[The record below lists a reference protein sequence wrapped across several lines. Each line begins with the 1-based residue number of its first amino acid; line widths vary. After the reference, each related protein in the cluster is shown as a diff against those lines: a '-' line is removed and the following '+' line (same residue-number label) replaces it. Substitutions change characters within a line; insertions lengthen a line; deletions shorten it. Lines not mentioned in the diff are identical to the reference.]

1 MSEEPKQEFNVVV
14 FHDLTNVSDIVLVN
28 KGTVIARGETN
39 DWLLELKVAGDVIIY
54 WKDDEYSEE
63 EAETYLFAS
72 EFPEKLV
79 EFINS
84 NSDWDKQEIPGK
96 FELVSKNRLEFSV
109 YKKKHSTLEKV
120 MVSEEDL
127 CGQSKAKIKNFLV
140 SKYVRLIEHITDA
153 KARAEEIKAIA
164 KANPDIFL

>member
-1 MSEEPKQEFNVVV
+1 
-14 FHDLTNVSDIVLVN
+14 
-28 KGTVIARGETN
+28 
-39 DWLLELKVAGDVIIY
+39 
-54 WKDDEYSEE
+54 
-63 EAETYLFAS
+63 
-72 EFPEKLV
+72 
-79 EFINS
+79 
-84 NSDWDKQEIPGK
+84 
-96 FELVSKNRLEFSV
+96 
-109 YKKKHSTLEKV
+109 